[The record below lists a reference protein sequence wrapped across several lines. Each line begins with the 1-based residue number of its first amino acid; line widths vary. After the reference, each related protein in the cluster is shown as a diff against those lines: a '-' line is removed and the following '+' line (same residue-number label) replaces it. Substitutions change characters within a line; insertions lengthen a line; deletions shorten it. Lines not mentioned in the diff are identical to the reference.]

1 MGIFGKS
8 KKTEKLDCTIKE
20 TVEHCCGET
29 YTLANYKNGHSSFD
43 FAVTEIV
50 HLDDDHKS
58 CLEGRGKTGDFYL
71 PLDPLVRTDSS
82 LAIKEF
88 EFRIN
93 IETDPSKCVQDVLG
107 RYNLDNEKLF
117 TDYNTNIHDN
127 GIAFLNLHEF
137 SLSLQCLTLELY
149 LKDEIYQKI
158 HSAIK
163 NGSLSRMEFQLS
175 FFDLYRL
182 NSNKDILYIE
192 DRYDD
197 KAYRSHGLFKN
208 LIIETHKTIIS

>member
-1 MGIFGKS
+1 MSIFGKN

-20 TVEHCCGET
+20 KVEHCGET
-29 YTLANYKNGHSSFD
+29 YTLANFYSGHESFV
-43 FAVTEIV
+43 FGVTEIV
-50 HLDDDHKS
+50 HIDDGHNS
-58 CLEGRGKTGDFYL
+58 YLEGRGKTRDFYL

-149 LKDEIYQKI
+149 LKDGIYQKI

-163 NGSLSRMEFQLS
+163 NGSLSRIEFQLS

-192 DRYDD
+192 NRYAD